1 MQTHP
6 SIRWPP
12 AYASLVL
19 SVTRKGKGASPRA
32 QRSTLSNEFRNFK
45 TAYGTRVGASVREY
59 GTSLRDSL
67 GCARTDGGFES
78 IEDVWPER
86 LRSRGSCLH
95 SHRQ

>member
-6 SIRWPP
+6 SIRWTC

-19 SVTRKGKGASPRA
+19 SVTRKGKDASPRVP
-32 QRSTLSNEFRNFK
+32 RYTLSNEFPNFK
-45 TAYGTRVGASVREY
+45 TASAALVGAGVREY

-67 GCARTDGGFES
+67 LCARTDGDFKS
-78 IEDVWPER
+78 IEGVWPGR